1 MCERHVPGLYLFKE
15 GQAAAMKTEEIL
27 NLDYR
32 KEESQKII
40 QKVLRKIKPLSKYS
54 DEFVPLEAI
63 EKLIRVLCQKYEI
76 IPQWVAISYFEPTL
90 GIYSISV
97 KTTTKHEWLG
107 TVYGMCLYEVF
118 AKFAIKIYS
127 EVKSGKIPIRAATE
141 EEKERERLAKK
152 IDKQKKLE
160 ENWSD

>member
-1 MCERHVPGLYLFKE
+1 
-15 GQAAAMKTEEIL
+15 MKTEQIL

-40 QKVLRKIKPLSKYS
+40 QKVLKKIKPLSKYS

-76 IPQWVAISYFEPTL
+76 TPQWMTMSYFESTL
-90 GIYSISV
+90 SIYSIGV

-107 TVYGMCLYEVF
+107 TVYGICLYEVF
-118 AKFAIKIYS
+118 AKLAIKMYS
-127 EVKSGKIPIRAATE
+127 EIKSGKIPVRTTTK

-152 IDKQKKLE
+152 ADDKMAEAVRGK
-160 ENWSD
+160 NY